1 MYILITILSINIAKK
16 KSYQQCCKH
25 ILTTILSTVDLD
37 RTKLDLCIFKCDDLK
52 KKKFNS

>member
-25 ILTTILSTVDLD
+25 ILTTILSTVVLD

-52 KKKFNS
+52 LKKF